1 MEQYEDPKIEKW
13 LQAAERGD
21 LGAVIDFLDSGIDVN
36 AGNPIGATA
45 LMRATCG
52 GHVEVIRVLLD
63 RGASLTLQNSFGHTA
78 VTIAVSR
85 SHKNHDGGPDPRPL
99 EMLLAAGAR
108 YELREAVMMNDIA
121 LARARL
127 DEGAD
132 PNTGEG
138 TYEGPLLKLAAEDG
152 KSAIVD
158 LLLDCGANLEATD
171 DLGRRPLLSAAS
183 LGRTAVVRRLLDRG
197 ADINGDDWSDQTALS
212 EAAVHG
218 QRDVVAL
225 LLSRGAERRLL
236 DAVAL
241 DDVELVEKFLLDG
254 GDPDHVYYSE
264 VGRLAMY
271 VVKLGNSRIVQLML
285 EHDASHYS
293 KWYDDHPLLGEA
305 ARQGRLDI
313 IKLLIERGADV
324 SAVGR
329 DGKTA
334 LALATEGGHA
344 EVTAWLV
351 RAGAAQT
358 D

>member
-1 MEQYEDPKIEKW
+1 MSRHIDFKVEKW

-21 LGAVIDFLDSGIDVN
+21 LAAVNDFLDSGIDVN
-36 AGNPIGATA
+36 AGNSIGKTA
-45 LMRATCG
+45 LMRATWG
-52 GHVEVIRVLLD
+52 GHVGVIRVLLD

-78 VTIAVSR
+78 LTIALSR
-85 SHKNHDGGPDPRPL
+85 SLRDHNGGPDPRPL

-108 YELREAVMMNDIA
+108 YELREAVMMNDVA

-132 PNTGEG
+132 PDTGAG
-138 TYEGPLLKLAAEDG
+138 TYEGPLLKLAAEDDQP
-152 KSAIVD
+152 AIVD
-158 LLLDCGANLEATD
+158 LLLDRGADIEATD

-183 LGRTAVVRRLLDRG
+183 SGRTAVVRRLLDRG

-218 QRDVVAL
+218 HRDVVAL
-225 LLSRGAERRLL
+225 LLSRGAERGLL

-241 DDVELVEKFLLDG
+241 DDAELVATFLLDG
-254 GDPDHVYYSE
+254 GDPNHVYYSK

-271 VVKLGNSRIVQLML
+271 AVRLGNSRIVRLML
-285 EHDASHYS
+285 DHGASHHH
-293 KWYDDHPLLGEA
+293 KRFDDHPLLGEA
-305 ARQGRLDI
+305 ARQGRLDLV
-313 IKLLIERGADV
+313 KLLIERGADL

-344 EVTAWLV
+344 EVTAWLIQ
-351 RAGAAQT
+351 AGGRQ
-358 D
+358 